1 MRYTLRAHHILF
13 LVVLFSFVAC
23 KSNFERV
30 RTSGNSQVMYTAG
43 MKYYE
48 EKEYLKAQTLFE
60 QIVSAYKGKAEAEE
74 LYFKYAYTY
83 YHLGQYI
90 LASYY
95 FKNFSNTF
103 GTSPF
108 REEAMF
114 MSAYSNYLLSPSF
127 RLDQTYSRQA
137 IDELQ
142 TFVNTF
148 PNSDRVSECNNLIDA
163 MRKKLEKKAIARA
176 DLYNKMSRYQAAVQS
191 YEIVLQDYPET
202 QAAEK
207 IRFEMT
213 QAQYKLAKK
222 SIYSKQRERFTNT
235 LELAEQFLKRYS
247 DSEYAGQVRK
257 FKSDAEEEIKS
268 RTNG

>member
-1 MRYTLRAHHILF
+1 MRYRVSLQYILF
-13 LVVLFSFVAC
+13 LFLFFSLAAC

-30 RTSGNSQVMYTAG
+30 RTSGNSQVMYAAG
-43 MKYYE
+43 MQYYE
-48 EKEYLKAQTLFE
+48 EGEYLKAQTLFE
-60 QIVSAYKGKAEAEE
+60 QIVSAYKGKTEAEE

-95 FKNFSNTF
+95 FKNFSTTF
-103 GTSPF
+103 GTSPL

-114 MSAYSNYLLSPSF
+114 MSAYSNYLLSPNF
-127 RLDQTYSRQA
+127 RLDQTYSQQA

-142 TFVNTF
+142 TFVNTY
-148 PNSDRVSECNNLIDA
+148 PNSEKVGECNNLIDE

-176 DLYNKMSRYQAAVQS
+176 DLYHDMSRYQAAVQS

-207 IRFEMT
+207 IRYHMT
-213 QAQYKLAKK
+213 EAQYKLAKK
-222 SIYSKQRERFTNT
+222 SIYSKRRERYANT
-235 LELAEQFLKRYS
+235 LELADQFLKRYS
-247 DSEYAGQVRK
+247 DSEYADEVKK
-257 FKSDAEEEIKS
+257 FKSDSSEQIKS
-268 RTNG
+268 LLNG

>member
-1 MRYTLRAHHILF
+1 MRYRVTFHYFLLIFF
-13 LVVLFSFVAC
+13 LVSVVAC

-30 RTSGNSQVMYTAG
+30 RTSGNSQVMYAAG
-43 MKYYE
+43 MQYYE
-48 EKEYLKAQTLFE
+48 DEEYLKAQTLFE
-60 QIVSAYKGKAEAEE
+60 QIVSAYKGKSEAEE

-95 FKNFSNTF
+95 FKNFSTTF
-103 GTSPF
+103 GTSPY

-127 RLDQTYSRQA
+127 RLDQTYSLQA
-137 IDELQ
+137 IDEFQ

-148 PNSDRVSECNNLIDA
+148 PNSDRVSECNNLIDEL
-163 MRKKLEKKAIARA
+163 RKKLEKKAIARA
-176 DLYNKMSRYQAAVQS
+176 DLYNDMSRYQAAVQS

-207 IRFEMT
+207 IRYQMT
-213 QAQYKLAKK
+213 EAQYKLAKN
-222 SIYSKQRERFTNT
+222 SIYSKRRERYTST

-247 DSEYAGQVRK
+247 ESEYAEEVRK
-257 FKSDAEEEIKS
+257 FKSDAQEQIKS
-268 RTNG
+268 LLNG